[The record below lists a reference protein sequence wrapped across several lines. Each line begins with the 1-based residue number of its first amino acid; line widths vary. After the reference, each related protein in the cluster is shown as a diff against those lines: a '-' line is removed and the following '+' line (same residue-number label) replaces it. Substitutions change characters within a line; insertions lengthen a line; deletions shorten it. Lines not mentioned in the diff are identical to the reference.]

1 MLFLLRFAFWL
12 LVICLLLPGQR
23 QDNRR
28 LLSSAERTVN
38 DVRGFCERNPEV
50 CQDVR
55 LAMTSMLTRLKNG
68 AELMQTW
75 LAHDGTK
82 GAEAGGMFS
91 GESASP
97 NSQPSA
103 KSAGQPLRAMPKYE
117 DSLNPSD
124 KEMPWR
130 GPAQL

>member
-1 MLFLLRFAFWL
+1 MLFLLRFAFWI
-12 LVICLLLPGQR
+12 LVICLLVPGQS
-23 QDNRR
+23 QDNQR

-50 CQDVR
+50 CQDARIV
-55 LAMTSMLTRLKNG
+55 MTSMLTRLKNG
-68 AELMQTW
+68 AELMRTW

-82 GAEAGGMFS
+82 GTDAGGMFS
-91 GESASP
+91 EQPASLD
-97 NSQPSA
+97 SQPST
-103 KSAGQPLRAMPKYE
+103 KSASQPLRAVPKYE
-117 DSLNPSD
+117 DSLNPAD